1 MDGGLPVQLSASRF
15 AKEAGISLPTV
26 NKWIKNGRISA
37 TPNGSGGWLINPA
50 ELDRTREHVA
60 TVKGGLTS
68 NIRETLTPPETP
80 VKGVETLLELA
91 TLRER
96 CAALSREV
104 DSLKAERS
112 NSEKLLTDQIDTLK
126 SAIRLLEHH
135 PEKGSAEAQNSRK
148 GWLARLIG

>member
-1 MDGGLPVQLSASRF
+1 MDRGLPMQLSASRF
-15 AKEAGISLPTV
+15 AKEAGVTLPTV

-37 TPNGSGGWLINPA
+37 KPNGSGGWLIDAA
-50 ELDRTREHVA
+50 ELDRIRSHVE

-68 NIRETLTPPETP
+68 NGEGLETP
-80 VKGVETLLELA
+80 KDNPANGVETLLELA

-104 DSLKAERS
+104 DSLKSERS

-135 PEKGSAEAQNSRK
+135 PEKSSAEAQNSRK
-148 GWLARLIG
+148 GWLARLFG